1 VDVCPTLPTRLG
13 YPGGKQCH
21 ICGKAVDWL
30 LPSVE
35 IARFRLTLLA
45 QGFDPFSRPFAWEY
59 AVAVVTDLVEIRR
72 LGLAKK
78 DENLGFRRYLS
89 AQHRRIEELQSL
101 AAQIQPRI
109 DCTACA
115 NCCRW
120 SVVEVH
126 RGDVDALASSF
137 GVSFEEATR
146 AYTCLDRE
154 DPGTRILKNARGQCV
169 FLRGNRCSVYP
180 DRPKTCR
187 DFPHLSFGSH
197 SLGSRISSLARWI
210 PLCPI
215 IYNAFESYKR
225 AVGYHPPDRDA
236 CRRLPE

>member
-1 VDVCPTLPTRLG
+1 M
-13 YPGGKQCH
+13 
-21 ICGKAVDWL
+21 
-30 LPSVE
+30 
-35 IARFRLTLLA
+35 
-45 QGFDPFSRPFAWEY
+45 
-59 AVAVVTDLVEIRR
+59 VTDLVEIRR

-78 DENLGFRRYLS
+78 DENLAFRRYLS
-89 AQHRRIEELQSL
+89 AQHHRIEELQSV

-109 DCTACA
+109 DCTVCA

-126 RGDVDALASSF
+126 CGDLNALARNF
-137 GVSFEEATR
+137 GVSFEEATC

-154 DPGTRILKNARGQCV
+154 DHSTRILKNARGQCI
-169 FLRGNRCSVYP
+169 FLRGNLCSVYP
-180 DRPKTCR
+180 ARPKTCR

-225 AVGYHPPDRDA
+225 TVGFHPLHRDV
-236 CRRLPE
+236 CQ